1 MMHPVS
7 SSKVEGSTLMEAEF
21 PDWFSA
27 YAKPNFEKYLIPLAG
42 VDNLRF
48 LQLGVYTGDASR
60 WLLDNVLTGKD
71 CRLADVDTWKGS
83 DEEVHKEMDFDDVL
97 NVYIEKVKF
106 DDRVS
111 IIKDTTRT
119 YLVKE
124 LHSFNLF
131 PKSGK
136 GRFDFIYIDAD
147 HTAVGVLMDA
157 ELSFPLL
164 KPGGL
169 LAFDDYQWGAHL
181 PASKSPKL
189 GIDLFLERHLGEYE
203 ILEQG
208 LQVWLRKL

>member
-1 MMHPVS
+1 MV
-7 SSKVEGSTLMEAEF
+7 AEF

-42 VDNLRF
+42 VDNLRL
-48 LQLGVYTGDASR
+48 LQLGAYTGDASV
-60 WLLDNVLTGKD
+60 WLAQNVLTGKES
-71 CRLADVDTWKGS
+71 RLTDIDTWEGS
-83 DEEVHKEMDFDDVL
+83 DEEVHESIDFNQVWEYYKSRVRDLPVTSIASTTVSFLIKVNSVL
-97 NVYIEKVKF
+97 LKAY
-106 DDRVS
+106 
-111 IIKDTTRT
+111 
-119 YLVKE
+119 
-124 LHSFNLF
+124 
-131 PKSGK
+131 
-136 GRFDFIYIDAD
+136 DFIYIDAD
-147 HTAVGVLMDA
+147 HTAAGVLVDA

-189 GIDLFLERHLGEYE
+189 GIDLFLERHAGEYE